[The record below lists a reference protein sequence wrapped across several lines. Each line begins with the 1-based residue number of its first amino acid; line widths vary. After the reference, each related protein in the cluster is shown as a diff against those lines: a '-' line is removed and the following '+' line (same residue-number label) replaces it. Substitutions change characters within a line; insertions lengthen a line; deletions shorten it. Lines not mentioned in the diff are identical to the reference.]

1 MTTAAIV
8 GASLAGMRCAQ
19 ALRGAGFTGR
29 LVVIG
34 EENAPPYDRPRL
46 SKELLLDPAAPVRLL
61 GDVPDVELHSGVRAE
76 AVDVPDR
83 SVMVSG
89 GRRVPYD
96 HLVVATGAHA
106 RPSPWQVPGIR
117 VLRTLDDARVLAGD
131 IARGG
136 PMAVIGAG
144 FIGAEVAAAAR
155 TRGVD
160 VTMIDPLAYPLA
172 RAVGPEA
179 GRRLAELHA
188 RGGAHLRLSTGVE
201 GVSGEPGAFEVQLA
215 NGDRVAAASVLVA
228 IGAVPND
235 AWLRDSGI
243 EVADGIVCDE
253 HCRVRGAPGVYAA
266 GDVAAV
272 HHHRLGRP
280 VRQEHWTSA
289 VEQAECVAHGIAHPD
304 DPRPHRTLEY
314 VWSDQYGLRI
324 QVVGRP
330 ADAAVETVVAD
341 RRSPDRIVVL
351 AGSKDGDLLGAVA
364 LDWPR
369 ATIECRRVL
378 ASGDGHDAALE
389 RVRGLLTNAA

>member
-1 MTTAAIV
+1 VTTVAIV

-29 LVVIG
+29 VVVIG
-34 EENAPPYDRPRL
+34 EESAPPYDRPPL
-46 SKELLLDPAAPVRLL
+46 SKELLLDPGAPVRLL
-61 GDVPDVELHSGVRAE
+61 GDLPDIELRAGVRAE
-76 AVDVPDR
+76 AVDVSDH
-83 SVMVSG
+83 SVVLSR
-89 GRRVPYD
+89 GRTVPYD

-106 RPSPWQVPGIR
+106 RPSPWRVPGIR
-117 VLRTLDDARVLAGD
+117 VLRTLGDARVLAGD

-136 PMAVIGAG
+136 PMVVIGAG

-155 TRGVD
+155 SRGVD
-160 VTMIDPLAYPLA
+160 VTMVDPLAHPLA

-179 GRRLAELHA
+179 GRRLADLHA
-188 RGGAHLRLSTGVE
+188 RCGTRLRLSTGVE

-215 NGDRVAAASVLVA
+215 DGDGVAAASVLVA

-243 EVADGIVCDE
+243 EVADGVVCDE

-272 HHHRLGRP
+272 QHQRLGRP

-304 DPRPHRTLEY
+304 DARPHRTLEY
-314 VWSDQYGLRI
+314 VWSDQYGMRI

-330 ADAAVETVVAD
+330 ADAAFETVVAD
-341 RRSPDRIVVL
+341 GRSPDRFVVL
-351 AGSKDGDLLGAVA
+351 AGSQDGDLLGAVA

-378 ASGDGHDAALE
+378 SSGEGHDAALE
-389 RVRGLLTNAA
+389 RVQGLLTNAA